1 MSKKETAVQWL
12 YEKIKSH
19 FEHDG
24 DLFESVATAFSVAKL
39 KEREQ
44 IEEAYKAALPLDDN
58 PDYMADKYYKKTF
71 NPSPCVNS

>member
-24 DLFESVATAFSVAKL
+24 DLFESVATSFSVAKL
-39 KEREQ
+39 KERDQ
-44 IEEAYKAALPLDDN
+44 IEEA
-58 PDYMADKYYKKTF
+58 DKSAILEHRIGLGIGDVCASKYR
-71 NPSPCVNS
+71 S